1 MANAFTGT
9 GAMSNIV
16 QTAYDRA
23 LEFALRAQPMF
34 RQVADKR
41 PVQQAM
47 PGSSVVFS
55 LYQDLAQQITPL
67 NELVDPDAV
76 AAGNPTTVSVTLNE
90 YGNSILVSNKLDLLS
105 FTDVTAGLVNQVAWN
120 LIDSVDL
127 IVQNVLAAGT
137 QTVRLG
143 GGTTGG
149 LFGYGFGTTPT
160 NPVALNTIGGAADAN
175 IANSSMNSTVARASV
190 VQLRTNKVHPNK
202 GSMFTAYIH
211 PQVSYDLRRETG
223 AAAWRDPHNYSAAD
237 NIWAGEIGA
246 YEGAAYIE
254 TPRVQN
260 VQSGAAYSGASAPAG
275 ASRVYNTYYTGQQ
288 ALAEAVAEEFHTIR
302 GPVVDKLTRFQPL
315 GWYGV
320 AGWSLYRPESLIVAQ
335 TTSTLRPTS

>member
-9 GAMSNIV
+9 GAMAALV

-76 AAGNPTTVSVTLNE
+76 AAGNPTTVSVTLQE
-90 YGNSILVSNKLDLLS
+90 YGNSILVSNKLDLFS

-137 QTVRLG
+137 QTIRRR
-143 GGTTGG
+143 GTDGVV
-149 LFGYGFGTTPT
+149 GYGFGTTPT
-160 NPVALNTIGGAADAN
+160 NPVAVTDIGIAGPTPN
-175 IANSSMNSTVARASV
+175 ANSTFTSDMARLAV
-190 VQLRTNKVHPNK
+190 VQLRTNKTHPNK
-202 GSMFTAYIH
+202 GSLYTAYIH

-223 AAAWRDPHNYSAAD
+223 AAAWRDPHVYSAAD
-237 NIWAGEIGA
+237 NIWAGEIGS

-254 TPRVQN
+254 TPRTQN
-260 VQSGAAYSGASAPAG
+260 TQSGAGAGVNQA
-275 ASRVYNTYYTGQQ
+275 RVYNTYFTAQQ
-288 ALAEAVAEEFHTIR
+288 ALAEAVAEDFHTVR

-320 AGWSLYRPESLIVAQ
+320 AGWSLYRPEALIVAQ
-335 TTSTLRPTS
+335 STSSARPYA

>member
-9 GAMSNIV
+9 GAMSALV
-16 QTAYDRA
+16 QTTYDRA
-23 LEFALRAQPMF
+23 LEFALRKQPMF

-90 YGNSILVSNKLDLLS
+90 YGNAILVSNKLDLFS
-105 FTDVTAGLVNQVAWN
+105 FTDVGEGLVNQVAWN

-127 IVQNVLAAGT
+127 LVQNVLAAGT
-137 QTVRLG
+137 QTVRRNPA
-143 GGTTGG
+143 TGAVT
-149 LFGYGFGTTPT
+149 YGFGTTPT
-160 NPVALNTIGGAADAN
+160 QPTALNTIDN
-175 IANSSMNSTVARASV
+175 TANSLMSSDVARFSV
-190 VQLRTNKVHPNK
+190 VQLRTNAVHPNK
-202 GSMFTAYIH
+202 GDLYTAYIH

-223 AAAWRDPHNYSAAD
+223 AAAWRDPHNYSAAG
-237 NIWAGEIGA
+237 NIWAGEIGS

-254 TPRVQN
+254 TPRTQN
-260 VQSGAAYSGASAPAG
+260 VQSGAGAG
-275 ASRVYNTYYTGQQ
+275 GTQTRVFNTYYTGQQ
-288 ALAEAVAEEFHTIR
+288 ALAEAVAEEFHTVR

-335 TTSTLRPTS
+335 TASSARPNA

>member
-1 MANAFTGT
+1 MANL
-9 GAMSNIV
+9 V

-34 RQVADKR
+34 RTIADKR

-47 PGSSVVFS
+47 PGSSVVFE

-90 YGNSILVSNKLDLLS
+90 YGNAILVSNKLDLFS

-120 LIDSVDL
+120 LVDSVDL
-127 IVQNVLAAGT
+127 LVQNVLAAGT
-137 QTVRLG
+137 QTVRRDPA
-143 GGTTGG
+143 TGNVT
-149 LFGYGFGTTPT
+149 YGFGSTPT
-160 NPVALNTIGGAADAN
+160 QPTALTAIDQT
-175 IANSSMNSTVARASV
+175 ANSRMSSDVARFSTT
-190 VQLRTNKVHPNK
+190 QLRTNKVHPNRD
-202 GSMFTAYIH
+202 SYYTAYIH

-223 AAAWRDPHNYSAAD
+223 AAAWRDPHNYSAAG
-237 NIWAGEIGA
+237 NIWAGEIGE
-246 YEGAAYIE
+246 YEGACYIE
-254 TPRVQN
+254 SPRCQN
-260 VQSGAAYSGASAPAG
+260 VQSGSGAG
-275 ASRVYNTYYTGQQ
+275 ATQTRVYNTYFTGQQ
-288 ALAEAVAEEFHTIR
+288 ALAEAVAEEFHTVR

-320 AGWSLYRPESLIVAQ
+320 AGWTLYRPESLIVAQ
-335 TTSTLRPTS
+335 TSSSARPSA

>member
-9 GAMSNIV
+9 TAMANLV

-23 LEFALRAQPMF
+23 LEFALRAQPMY
-34 RQVADKR
+34 RTIADKR

-47 PGSSVVFS
+47 PGSSVVFE

-90 YGNSILVSNKLDLLS
+90 YGNAILVSNKLDLFS

-120 LIDSVDL
+120 LVDSVDL
-127 IVQNVLAAGT
+127 LVQNVLAAGT
-137 QTVRLG
+137 QTLRRG
-143 GGTTGG
+143 GGTV
-149 LFGYGFGTTPT
+149 GYGFGTTPT
-160 NPVALNTIGGAADAN
+160 NP
-175 IANSSMNSTVARASV
+175 IATTAITGTDVFTSDMARFATT
-190 VQLRTNKVHPNK
+190 QLRTNKVHPNRD
-202 GSMFTAYIH
+202 SYYTAYIH

-223 AAAWRDPHNYSAAD
+223 AAAWRDPHNYSAAG
-237 NIWAGEIGA
+237 NIWAGEIGE
-246 YEGAAYIE
+246 YEGACYIE
-254 TPRVQN
+254 TPRNQN
-260 VQSGAAYSGASAPAG
+260 TQSGSGSG
-275 ASRVYNTYYTGQQ
+275 STQTRVYNTYYTGQQ
-288 ALAEAVAEEFHTIR
+288 ALAEAVAEEFHTVR

-320 AGWSLYRPESLIVAQ
+320 AGWTLYRPESLIVAQ
-335 TTSTLRPTS
+335 TTSSARPAA

>member
-9 GAMSNIV
+9 TAMANLV

-34 RQVADKR
+34 RMVADKR

-47 PGSSVVFS
+47 PGRSGVFE

-67 NELVDPDAV
+67 NELVDPDAA

-90 YGNSILVSNKLDLLS
+90 YGNAILVFNKLDLFS

-120 LIDSVDL
+120 LVDSVDL
-127 IVQNVLAAGT
+127 LVQNTLAAGT
-137 QTVRLG
+137 QTVRRG
-143 GGTTGG
+143 GGVI
-149 LFGYGFGTTPT
+149 GYGFGTTPT
-160 NPVALNTIGGAADAN
+160 NPVATSAITGTD
-175 IANSSMNSTVARASV
+175 IFSSNMARLAVAK
-190 VQLRTNKVHPNK
+190 LRTNKVHPNK
-202 GSMFTAYIH
+202 GSYYTAYIH
-211 PQVSYDLRRETG
+211 PEVALDLRAETG
-223 AAAWRDPHNYSAAD
+223 AAAWRDPHNYSAAG
-237 NIWAGEIGA
+237 NIWAAEIGE
-246 YEGAAYIE
+246 YEGACYIE
-254 TPRVQN
+254 TPRAQN
-260 VQSGAAYSGASAPAG
+260 VQSGAGAG
-275 ASRVYNTYYTGQQ
+275 ANQARVYNTYFTGQQ
-288 ALAEAVAEEFHTIR
+288 ALAEAVAEEFHTVR

-335 TTSTLRPTS
+335 TSSTARPTV

>member
-9 GAMSNIV
+9 AAMANLV

-34 RQVADKR
+34 RMVADKR

-47 PGSSVVFS
+47 PGSSVVFEIYS
-55 LYQDLAQQITPL
+55 DLAQQITPL

-90 YGNSILVSNKLDLLS
+90 YGNAILVSNKLDLFS

-120 LIDSVDL
+120 LVDSVDL
-127 IVQNVLAAGT
+127 VVQNVLATTT
-137 QTVRLG
+137 QTLRRVP
-143 GGTTGG
+143 TTGAVS
-149 LFGYGFGTTPT
+149 YGFGTTPT
-160 NPVALNTIGGAADAN
+160 QGVALNTIDSSGTAPLADN
-175 IANSSMNSTVARASV
+175 IYSSTLARTAV

-202 GSMFTAYIH
+202 GSFYTTYIH
-211 PQVSYDLRRETG
+211 PQVGFDLRQETG
-223 AAAWRDPHNYSAAD
+223 AAAWRDPHNYSAAE
-237 NIWAGEIGA
+237 NIWAGEIGE
-246 YEGAAYIE
+246 YEGSVFIE
-254 TPRVQN
+254 TPRAINAQVGAG
-260 VQSGAAYSGASAPAG
+260 SGSTQT
-275 ASRVYNTYYTGQQ
+275 RVYNTYTVGQQ
-288 ALAEAVAEEFHTIR
+288 ALAEACAEEFHTIR

-320 AGWSLYRPESLIVAQ
+320 AGWSLYRPEALIMTQ
-335 TTSTLRPTS
+335 TASSARLNA